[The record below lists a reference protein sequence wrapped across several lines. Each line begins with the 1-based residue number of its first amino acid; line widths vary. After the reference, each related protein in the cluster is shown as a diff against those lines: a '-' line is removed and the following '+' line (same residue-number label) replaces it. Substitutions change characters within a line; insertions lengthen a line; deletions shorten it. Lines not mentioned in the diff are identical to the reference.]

1 MKKITL
7 FTLLMFSVSLA
18 FAQVGFSEDFD
29 SGTPAGWTD
38 SYANT
43 GSETCSGS
51 SERDNLYSGS
61 ASGNLTS
68 PNYVGQ
74 SNGTDLT
81 VSFDYKVVNWSAATV
96 ATAADFG
103 TAELQYSLD
112 DGTTWTTVLTIDD
125 TNHVV
130 ANTCATMMAVI
141 PAASLPSGSDVK
153 IQIANTWNAGDYYF
167 YVDNFDASQVVANP
181 PNCDALL
188 TETTNVSVNGD
199 ISWSVGTGVPTGY
212 FITAGSTMGGTDL
225 ADNVDNMNSTS
236 YSLGALMAGTTYYVT
251 ITPYNDNGSATGCT
265 EQSFTTFVPPAN
277 DECENAIA
285 LTVNEDTSC
294 GTVTSATTQY
304 ATASPQPDDATGTP
318 NTDVWFTF
326 VATATN
332 NNIEISNVVNQGGGT
347 STSTDMGMSVF
358 DDAAGCNMTAT
369 NEVGESDPNTLQLSG
384 LIVGNTYYVRVYGWS
399 TTVQY
404 NNFDI
409 CVGTPPA
416 PPENDDCDGAIAI
429 TPSADDTCANAV
441 SGSTQSA
448 AASSSPACTGGK
460 DVWYSFVAAEDGEY
474 IASVTETFESGF
486 ASTYFSAYEGACD
499 ALVQVGSST
508 SCFNTGDLTI
518 ATVAGQTYFI
528 SVRSSST
535 TNYVEFDLCVYPKPA
550 PIAGQLCETAIDA
563 STLPFSTTDDTANYF
578 DDYSGSPG
586 ASCSS
591 TSGYLNGDDVV
602 YSYTATE
609 DAVIAVDL
617 TNIGS
622 TYAGVFVY
630 ADCADIGTT
639 CLDGAT
645 NLSSTADLSF
655 DFDAVSGET
664 YYIVISTWASPQ
676 ATTYTLDIT
685 NASLSVDEFE
695 NNTLFSYYPN
705 PVKNTLTL
713 NAQKEISS
721 VNVVNMLGQTVLKTT
736 PNAVSNEL
744 DMSSL
749 KSGAYFVQ
757 VTVGNAVETVKI
769 IKN

>member
-7 FTLLMFSVSLA
+7 LLVMLLSSIT
-18 FAQVGFSEDFD
+18 GFSQFSEGFETEIPASFTVNNGGSANGWVHSTAP
-29 SGTPAGWTD
+29 SGGAH
-38 SYANT
+38 T
-43 GSETCSGS
+43 GSGVARIVYNADAHDDDLITPQMTIASGVNDRLS
-51 SERDNLYSGS
+51 FWIKSRS
-61 ASGNLTS
+61 ASYLEPYQVLLSTTDTATGSFTVTLQAEQEAPNSWENIEVDLTG
-68 PNYVGQ
+68 YVGQ
-74 SNGTDLT
+74 SVYVAIKATGTNEWELYVD
-81 VSFDYKVVNWSAATV
+81 DVVNDAAPACPNPT
-96 ATAADFG
+96 G
-103 TAELQYSLD
+103 
-112 DGTTWTTVLTIDD
+112 LT
-125 TNHVV
+125 
-130 ANTCATMMAVI
+130 
-141 PAASLPSGSDVK
+141 
-153 IQIANTWNAGDYYF
+153 
-167 YVDNFDASQVVANP
+167 VDNFTGPSSADVSWTAAAGATNYNWEIQPQGVAQ
-181 PNCDALL
+181 
-188 TETTNVSVNGD
+188 G
-199 ISWSVGTGVPTGY
+199 
-212 FITAGSTMGGTDL
+212 TAGAIDS
-225 ADNVDNMNSTS
+225 
-236 YSLGALMAGTTYYVT
+236 GALAGISTTATNLVDGTNYTLYV
-251 ITPYNDNGSATGCT
+251 
-265 EQSFTTFVPPAN
+265 QSDCGGALGNWVSLDFTYILPPAN
-277 DECENAIA
+277 DECDNAIG
-285 LTVNEDTSC
+285 LTVNSDLAC
-294 GTVTSATTQY
+294 GTVTAGTTVG
-304 ATASPQPDDATGTP
+304 ATASSQTDDVTGTP
-318 NTDVWFTF
+318 NTDVWFSF
-326 VATATN
+326 VATGTEHTVSLTN
-332 NNIEISNVVNQGGGT
+332 VINQGGGT
-347 STSTDMGMSVF
+347 STSTDMGMGVYDATGGCASLVF
-358 DDAAGCNMTAT
+358 VDD
-369 NEVGESDPNTLQLSG
+369 SDPNILNLSG
-384 LIVGNTYYVRVYGWS
+384 LTAATTYYVRVYGWS